1 MIPAVAADTE
11 PEVLRVL
18 YDVLTAA
25 GWEIHATTG
34 AGEAVD
40 ACRRLDPAVLLIGEH
55 VPGGALELLQRV
67 KRDGDLFRIS
77 VLMVAQDP
85 DPDAVLA
92 WMHARAEDVL
102 AVPVTP
108 ADVLARTF
116 AAHRTK
122 ALVVELTAQTNR
134 LQELAFFDELTGL
147 RNRRAILNEVELLL
161 AGARRQDRELSI
173 LMLDIDTFKPIN
185 DRHGHRAGDEVLR
198 EVAKRLAGR
207 LRSADVAGRL
217 GGDELLVVLPDTD
230 AAGAAT
236 VAESIRHAVSDAPVV
251 TSAGRL
257 PVTISVGSACWDGE
271 EELQVLLERADQAMY
286 VAKADGRDSVSA
298 A

>member
-1 MIPAVAADTE
+1 MIAVAADTDT
-11 PEVLRVL
+11 EVLRVL
-18 YDVLTAA
+18 REVLPAA
-25 GWEIHATTG
+25 GWKFHAMAG
-34 AGEAVD
+34 AEETVD
-40 ACRRLDPAVLLIGEH
+40 ACRRLDPDVLLIGEH
-55 VPGGALELLQRV
+55 VPGGAPELLQRV
-67 KRDGDLFRIS
+67 KRDGELFRIS
-77 VLMVAQDP
+77 VLMVAEAP
-85 DPDAVLA
+85 DPGEVLA
-92 WMHARAEDVL
+92 WMQRGAEDVL

-122 ALVVELTAQTNR
+122 ALVAELTAQNAR
-134 LQELAFFDELTGL
+134 LEELAFFDELTGL
-147 RNRRAILNEVELLL
+147 RRRRAILKEVELLL
-161 AGARRQDRELSI
+161 AGARRQGRELSI

-198 EVAKRLAGR
+198 EVAKRLSGR

-236 VAESIRHAVSDAPVV
+236 VAESIRHAISESPVP

-286 VAKADGRDSVSA
+286 AAKAGGRDSVSA

>member
-1 MIPAVAADTE
+1 MIAVAADTD

-18 YDVLTAA
+18 REVLTAA
-25 GWEIHATTG
+25 GWKVHAMAG
-34 AGEAVD
+34 AEETID
-40 ACRRLDPAVLLIGEH
+40 ACRRLDPDVLLIGEH
-55 VPGGALELLQRV
+55 VPGGAPELLRRV
-67 KRDGDLFRIS
+67 KRDGQLFRIS
-77 VLMVAQDP
+77 VLMVAETP
-85 DPDAVLA
+85 DPAEVLA
-92 WMHARAEDVL
+92 WMQDLAEDVL
-102 AVPVTP
+102 TVPTTP

-116 AAHRTK
+116 AASKTK
-122 ALVVELTAQTNR
+122 ALVGELTAQRSR

-161 AGARRQDRELSI
+161 AGARRQERVLSI
-173 LMLDIDTFKPIN
+173 LMLDVDTFKTIN

-198 EVAKRLAGR
+198 EVSKRLDGR

-230 AAGAAT
+230 AAGATT
-236 VAESIRHAVSDAPVV
+236 VAESIRHAISASPVP

-286 VAKADGRDSVSA
+286 AAKAGGRDSVSA

>member
-1 MIPAVAADTE
+1 M
-11 PEVLRVL
+11 
-18 YDVLTAA
+18 
-25 GWEIHATTG
+25 
-34 AGEAVD
+34 
-40 ACRRLDPAVLLIGEH
+40 
-55 VPGGALELLQRV
+55 PGGAPELLQRV
-67 KRDGDLFRIS
+67 KRDGELFRIS
-77 VLMVAQDP
+77 VLMVAEAP
-85 DPDAVLA
+85 DPGEVLA
-92 WMHARAEDVL
+92 WMQRGAEDVL

-147 RNRRAILNEVELLL
+147 RNRRAILKEVELLL
-161 AGARRQDRELSI
+161 AGARRQGRELSI

-198 EVAKRLAGR
+198 EVAKRLSGR

-230 AAGAAT
+230 AAGATT
-236 VAESIRHAVSDAPVV
+236 VAESLRHAISESPVP

-257 PVTISVGSACWDGE
+257 PVTLSVGSACWDGE

-286 VAKADGRDSVSA
+286 VAKAGGRDSVSA